1 MVSKITMK
9 RLISIVIFCGL
20 CTAGCIGDSPY
31 DPQAKCGTPTNL
43 IFEKGN
49 NQLSWSIISQGE
61 GYYEVQYGEHGFS
74 LGKGITVVTNKN
86 SYNLPL
92 YKDNKYDLYVRKN
105 CGIDIGWSNWA
116 GPVTVLASSTTTC
129 VKPGY
134 ATYSKTTSSENS
146 SFFDATVSWEN
157 DGVSAYETVL
167 TTSSAP
173 PASGDLVFTGQK
185 AIYVGLSKTMNY
197 NFFVRKRCADN
208 TFSDFYGPYPIRW
221 N

>member
-1 MVSKITMK
+1 MK
-9 RLISIVIFCGL
+9 RIISILLFFGL

-49 NQLSWSIISQGE
+49 NLLSWSFISQGE
-61 GYYEVQYGEHGFS
+61 GYYEIQYGEHGFS
-74 LGKGITVVTNKN
+74 LGKGTTVVTYKN

-105 CGIDIGWSNWA
+105 CGIGNGQSNWA
-116 GPVTVLASSTTTC
+116 GPVTILASNTTTC
-129 VKPGY
+129 IKPAY
-134 ATYSKTTSSENS
+134 ATYSKTTSSLNS
-146 SFFDATVSWEN
+146 SIFEATVSWEN

-167 TTSSAP
+167 TTSYVP
-173 PASGDLVFTGQK
+173 PASGELVIAGQK
-185 AIYVGLSKTMNY
+185 AIYVGLSKTVNY

-208 TFSDFYGPYPIRW
+208 TFSDFYGPYPIKW

>member
-1 MVSKITMK
+1 MK
-9 RLISIVIFCGL
+9 RIISILLFFGL

-43 IFEKGN
+43 IFEKGTN
-49 NQLSWSIISQGE
+49 LLSWSFISQGE
-61 GYYEVQYGEHGFS
+61 GYYEIQYGEHGFS
-74 LGKGITVVTNKN
+74 LGKGTTVVTYKN

-105 CGIDIGWSNWA
+105 CGIGNGRSDWA
-116 GPVTVLASSTTTC
+116 GPVTVLASNTTTC
-129 VKPGY
+129 IKSGY
-134 ATYSKTTSSENS
+134 ATYSKTTSSLNS
-146 SFFDATVSWEN
+146 SIFEATVSWEN

-167 TTSSAP
+167 TTSSVP
-173 PASGDLVFTGQK
+173 PASGELAIAGQK
-185 AIYVGLSKTMNY
+185 AIYVGLSKTVNY

-208 TFSDFYGPYPIRW
+208 TFSDFYGPYPIKW

>member
-1 MVSKITMK
+1 MKI
-9 RLISIVIFCGL
+9 LISIVLFFGL

-43 IFEKGN
+43 NFEKGN
-49 NQLSWSIISQGE
+49 NSFSWNINSSGE
-61 GYYEVQYGEHGFS
+61 RHYEVQYGEHGFS
-74 LGKGITVVTNKN
+74 LGNGTTVITN
-86 SYNLPL
+86 SNFYNLPL
-92 YKDNKYDLYVRKN
+92 YKNNKYDLYVRKN
-105 CGIDIGWSNWA
+105 CGTANGRSNWA
-116 GPVTVLASSTTTC
+116 GPVTVLASNTTTC

-134 ATYSKTTSSENS
+134 ATYSKTTSSIYS
-146 SFFDATVSWEN
+146 STFDATVSWEN
-157 DGVSAYETVL
+157 DGISLYETVL

-173 PASGDLVFTGQK
+173 PASGELATTGQK
-185 AIYVGLSKTMNY
+185 VIYIGLSKTVNY

>member
-1 MVSKITMK
+1 MK
-9 RLISIVIFCGL
+9 RLISIVISCGL

>member
-1 MVSKITMK
+1 MK
-9 RLISIVIFCGL
+9 RIISILLFFGL

-43 IFEKGN
+43 IFEKGTN
-49 NQLSWSIISQGE
+49 LLSWSFISQGE
-61 GYYEVQYGEHGFS
+61 GYYEIQYGEQGFS
-74 LGKGITVVTNKN
+74 LGKGTTVVTYKN

-105 CGIDIGWSNWA
+105 CGIGNGRSDWV
-116 GPVTVLASSTTTC
+116 GPVTVLASNTTTC
-129 VKPGY
+129 IKPGY
-134 ATYSKTTSSENS
+134 AMYSKTTSSLNS
-146 SFFDATVSWEN
+146 SIFEATVSWEN

-167 TTSSAP
+167 TTSSVP
-173 PASGDLVFTGQK
+173 PASGELAIAGQK
-185 AIYVGLSKTMNY
+185 AIYVGLSKTVSY

-208 TFSDFYGPYPIRW
+208 TFSDFYGPYPIKW

>member
-1 MVSKITMK
+1 MK
-9 RLISIVIFCGL
+9 RLISIVLFFGL

-43 IFEKGN
+43 NFEKGN

-86 SYNLPL
+86 FYNLPL

-116 GPVTVLASSTTTC
+116 GPVTVLASKTTTC
-129 VKPGY
+129 VKPEY

-146 SFFDATVSWEN
+146 SIFDATVSWEN

-173 PASGDLVFTGQK
+173 PASGDLVFAGQK

>member
-1 MVSKITMK
+1 MK
-9 RLISIVIFCGL
+9 RLISIVLFFGL
-20 CTAGCIGDSPY
+20 CTVGCIGDSPY

-43 IFEKGN
+43 NFEKGN

-86 SYNLPL
+86 TYNLPL

-105 CGIDIGWSNWA
+105 CGIDNGRSNWA
-116 GPVTVLASSTTTC
+116 GPITVLAINTTTC
-129 VKPGY
+129 VKPEY
-134 ATYSKTTSSENS
+134 ATYSKTTSSATS
-146 SFFDATVSWEN
+146 SIFDATVSWEN

-173 PASGDLVFTGQK
+173 PASGDWVFAGQK